1 MIAGAGSAPSP
12 PTVAASAEPSPDV
25 PARATYDAEL
35 DQLRVQVELMGVR
48 VDQNLERMRAT
59 LLHGDD
65 REVDRALAADDDID
79 AMQVSLTERCYDLL
93 AREQPVASDLRLIVS
108 AVRITA
114 ELERIGDLALR
125 VVKLTPDHALLAGA
139 SEVIPLLASL
149 ADLALDHYRLA
160 LRAFAM
166 QSEELAVEAA
176 SSSPEVGHLAERL
189 VAEVHRLDGEHAIA
203 TAVKAMTAGQALT
216 RIDDHASI
224 LGARLRYL
232 FTGDPDHLAAEV
244 R

>member
-1 MIAGAGSAPSP
+1 MADRPNGDEADSTEG
-12 PTVAASAEPSPDV
+12 T
-25 PARATYDAEL
+25 PARATYQAEL
-35 DQLRVQVELMGVR
+35 EQLRLQVELMGVR
-48 VDQNLERMRAT
+48 VDQNLERMRSV
-59 LLHGDD
+59 LHHGDVG
-65 REVDRALAADDDID
+65 EAALALGADDEID
-79 AMQVSLTERCYDLL
+79 AMQVSLTERCYELL

-108 AVRITA
+108 VVRITT

-125 VVKLTPDHALLAGA
+125 VAKLAPDQGLLAR
-139 SEVIPLLASL
+139 STEIFDILAAL

-160 LRAFAM
+160 LRAFAG
-166 QSEELAVEAA
+166 QSTDLAAEVSAG
-176 SSSPEVGHLAERL
+176 SPEVSVLTDRL
-189 VAEVHRLDGEHAIA
+189 VVEVHRLEGEDAVPI
-203 TAVKAMTAGQALT
+203 AVKAMAAGQALS

>member
-1 MIAGAGSAPSP
+1 MSGPRTTSP
-12 PTVAASAEPSPDV
+12 AASAEDRSPV
-25 PARATYDAEL
+25 PAARASYQAEL
-35 DQLRVQVELMGVR
+35 EQLRLQVEVMGVH
-48 VDQNLERMRAT
+48 VDQNLERMRSV
-59 LLHGDD
+59 LHSGDD
-65 REVDRALAADDDID
+65 RESALALQADDEID

-125 VVKLTPDHALLAGA
+125 VVKLIPDHALLTA
-139 SEVIPLLASL
+139 SPAIFDVLASL
-149 ADLALDHYRLA
+149 ADVALDHYRLA
-160 LRAFAM
+160 LRAFAA
-166 QSEELAVEAA
+166 QSAELAEVVAA
-176 SSSPEVGHLAERL
+176 GSPEVGLLTDRL
-189 VAEVHRLDGEHAIA
+189 VAEVHRLEGDDAVA
-203 TAVKAMTAGQALT
+203 VAVKAMTGGQALS
-216 RIDDHASI
+216 RIDDHAMV

>member
-1 MIAGAGSAPSP
+1 
-12 PTVAASAEPSPDV
+12 V
-25 PARATYDAEL
+25 AEL
-35 DQLRVQVELMGVR
+35 EQLRLQVELMGVR
-48 VDQNLERMRAT
+48 VDENLERMRSV
-59 LLHGDD
+59 LHDGDE
-65 REVDRALAADDDID
+65 READRAVAADDEID

-108 AVRITA
+108 AIRITA

-125 VVKLTPDHALLAGA
+125 VVKLAPDHALLRG
-139 SEVIPLLASL
+139 SPDVFDLLAAL

-160 LRAFAM
+160 LRSFAT
-166 QSEELAVEAA
+166 QSTELAVEASTA
-176 SSSPEVGHLAERL
+176 SPEVGHLTDRL
-189 VAEVHRLDGEHAIA
+189 VAEVHHLDGDDAVA
-203 TAVKAMTAGQALT
+203 LAVKAMTAGQALS
-216 RIDDHASI
+216 RIDDHSSV

>member
-1 MIAGAGSAPSP
+1 MPTARSA
-12 PTVAASAEPSPDV
+12 
-25 PARATYDAEL
+25 YQAEL
-35 DQLRVQVELMGVR
+35 EQLRLQVEVMGVR
-48 VDQNLERMRAT
+48 VDQNLERMRSV
-59 LLHGDD
+59 LHNGGE
-65 REVDRALAADDDID
+65 REAALALEADDEID

-108 AVRITA
+108 VVRITA

-125 VVKLTPDHALLAGA
+125 VVKLAPDQALLTSSPA
-139 SEVIPLLASL
+139 IFDLLASL

-160 LRAFAM
+160 LRAFAA
-166 QSEELAVEAA
+166 QSVELAEEVSAG
-176 SSSPEVGHLAERL
+176 SPEIELLTERL
-189 VAEVHRLDGEHAIA
+189 VIEVHHLAGEDAVA
-203 TAVKAMTAGQALT
+203 VAVKAMTAGQALS
-216 RIDDHASI
+216 RIDDHATV

>member
-1 MIAGAGSAPSP
+1 
-12 PTVAASAEPSPDV
+12 V
-25 PARATYDAEL
+25 PAARASYQAEL
-35 DQLRVQVELMGVR
+35 EQLRLQVEVMGVH
-48 VDQNLERMRAT
+48 VDQNLERMRSV
-59 LLHGDD
+59 LHSGDD
-65 REVDRALAADDDID
+65 RESALALQADDEID

-125 VVKLTPDHALLAGA
+125 VVKLIPDHALLTA
-139 SEVIPLLASL
+139 SPAIFDVLASL
-149 ADLALDHYRLA
+149 ADVALDHYRLA
-160 LRAFAM
+160 LRAFAA
-166 QSEELAVEAA
+166 QSAELAEVVAA
-176 SSSPEVGHLAERL
+176 GSPEVGLLTDRL
-189 VAEVHRLDGEHAIA
+189 VAEVHRLEGDDAVA
-203 TAVKAMTAGQALT
+203 VAVKAMTGGQALS
-216 RIDDHASI
+216 RIDDHAMV